1 MTGERRGKQ
10 KKCEKRREL
19 EKVETDATLM
29 DKNPDK
35 NAAHLFL
42 SSTQCASASLLTD
55 PGSNPTVAS
64 RFLPKSMFEG
74 C

>member
-1 MTGERRGKQ
+1 MARSTKN
-10 KKCEKRREL
+10 CERREL

-35 NAAHLFL
+35 YPAHLFL
-42 SSTQCASASLLTD
+42 SSTHCAFDSELTY

-64 RFLPKSMFEG
+64 RFLPKSMFRG
-74 C
+74 CQNM

>member
-1 MTGERRGKQ
+1 MTGERRGAQ
-10 KKCEKRREL
+10 KKCEKMREL

-42 SSTQCASASLLTD
+42 SSTHCASAS
-55 PGSNPTVAS
+55 
-64 RFLPKSMFEG
+64 
-74 C
+74 